1 MTAAALAR
9 SFAVGG
15 AVRPLASAV
24 LGIAVALGT
33 AALLVLLSGR
43 NPVVAYVALL
53 AGAVGTPD
61 RVAVALNKATPYLLT
76 GCGVALCFRARII
89 NIGAEGQI
97 ALGGLA
103 ATWLALR
110 LPQAPV
116 VVLPVLCALAGAAAG
131 AAWAGLA
138 ALIRL
143 KRRVHEVLVT
153 LLLNFV
159 GVLVV
164 GEALHGD
171 LGEPGAGFPQSPLL
185 PAAAWLPKLVRGT
198 DLHVGILVAVAAVV
212 ACHLVLWRTPFG
224 FRLRVL
230 GASEGAARYA
240 GIGAARA
247 TLSVMMLA
255 GGLAGVAGAIE
266 VLGVH
271 YRLIEGFSQGFG
283 FAAVSIALIGA
294 LSPLGVLPAGLFFGF
309 LESGALAMQRAV
321 GVPTP
326 LVSVIQGLTMIFV
339 LAAMALSAARARV

>member
-1 MTAAALAR
+1 
-9 SFAVGG
+9 
-15 AVRPLASAV
+15 
-24 LGIAVALGT
+24 
-33 AALLVLLSGR
+33 
-43 NPVVAYVALL
+43 
-53 AGAVGTPD
+53 
-61 RVAVALNKATPYLLT
+61 
-76 GCGVALCFRARII
+76 
-89 NIGAEGQI
+89 
-97 ALGGLA
+97 
-103 ATWLALR
+103 
-110 LPQAPV
+110 
-116 VVLPVLCALAGAAAG
+116 
-131 AAWAGLA
+131 
-138 ALIRL
+138 
-143 KRRVHEVLVT
+143 
-153 LLLNFV
+153 
-159 GVLVV
+159 
-164 GEALHGD
+164 
-171 LGEPGAGFPQSPLL
+171 
-185 PAAAWLPKLVRGT
+185 
-198 DLHVGILVAVAAVV
+198 
-212 ACHLVLWRTPFG
+212 VLWRTPFG

>member
-1 MTAAALAR
+1 MPPRCTASSHDGRRARTLLRRRRRRASARLGRAGHRGRPRDRRAARAALGAQPGCRLRRPPRRRRRHAR
-9 SFAVGG
+9 PRGRRAQQGD
-15 AVRPLASAV
+15 
-24 LGIAVALGT
+24 ALSIDG
-33 AALLVLLSGR
+33 LR
-43 NPVVAYVALL
+43 
-53 AGAVGTPD
+53 
-61 RVAVALNKATPYLLT
+61 R
-76 GCGVALCFRARII
+76 RA
-89 NIGAEGQI
+89 
-97 ALGGLA
+97 
-103 ATWLALR
+103 
-110 LPQAPV
+110 
-116 VVLPVLCALAGAAAG
+116 
-131 AAWAGLA
+131 
-138 ALIRL
+138 
-143 KRRVHEVLVT
+143 
-153 LLLNFV
+153 
-159 GVLVV
+159 
-164 GEALHGD
+164 
-171 LGEPGAGFPQSPLL
+171 LL

-283 FAAVSIALIGA
+283 FAAVSIALIGG

-339 LAAMALSAARARV
+339 LAAMALSAARARGGASRRRAWGCWPRACASPRRSSSPPSAAFAPRERVSSRWAW